1 MAHDDASDGDDK
13 SGDGIGLCSAT
24 MLLMTIVCL
33 NLSVVVGVHRI
44 LWLNNSPNAR
54 KANKQTNETGKE
66 SIQHLHCSTTRHEQ
80 KLSETNFP
88 DYSLE
93 YFSSSPPLE
102 FTTLTQFSSQLCAP
116 FQVVGICCVA
126 DSWVAHFPAFLI
138 EWNYTVFN
146 ECVYVLSHHID
157 GHVQQFICL
166 YMPSQGSD
174 WGASLC
180 CAYTLYFYPTPR
192 SIALILDVNTWMS
205 EWVCFLL
212 LKWAL
217 HIYYYWCSACCNV
230 GPIDAY
236 RIYDVE
242 GGHVQSYSPT
252 WRQLISILAAHISEG
267 HCRYVTPDT
276 CAIVAINMC
285 IARVLRY
292 PFAPNHTIIYVYM
305 SPFHVHHTHI

>member
-138 EWNYTVFN
+138 EWNYTVFSACMYYHITLMVMSNNLSVYICRAKAVIEGRHCVTPILLSNSKIDCSYSRCEHLN
-146 ECVYVLSHHID
+146 E
-157 GHVQQFICL
+157 
-166 YMPSQGSD
+166 
-174 WGASLC
+174 
-180 CAYTLYFYPTPR
+180 
-192 SIALILDVNTWMS
+192 WMGMFFATQMS
-205 EWVCFLL
+205 FTHLL
-212 LKWAL
+212 LL
-217 HIYYYWCSACCNV
+217 VFS
-230 GPIDAY
+230 
-236 RIYDVE
+236 
-242 GGHVQSYSPT
+242 
-252 WRQLISILAAHISEG
+252 
-267 HCRYVTPDT
+267 
-276 CAIVAINMC
+276 
-285 IARVLRY
+285 VL
-292 PFAPNHTIIYVYM
+292 
-305 SPFHVHHTHI
+305 

>member
-174 WGASLC
+174 WGASSC
-180 CAYTLYFYPTPR
+180 CAYTSIQLQDRLLLFSMWTP
-192 SIALILDVNTWMS
+192 
-205 EWVCFLL
+205 EWVNGYVFCYSNEHYTFIIIGVQRAVMLAQL
-212 LKWAL
+212 M
-217 HIYYYWCSACCNV
+217 HIAYTMWRVATYSRTAPPGGNWSA
-230 GPIDAY
+230 
-236 RIYDVE
+236 
-242 GGHVQSYSPT
+242 
-252 WRQLISILAAHISEG
+252 
-267 HCRYVTPDT
+267 
-276 CAIVAINMC
+276 
-285 IARVLRY
+285 
-292 PFAPNHTIIYVYM
+292 F
-305 SPFHVHHTHI
+305 